1 MQCICHPDSNAL
13 HLADTTETLSIKIR
27 GTDILE
33 LNIWTVKR
41 CTCIIYVQFQEYLKE
56 MLKAIHI
63 DGVNVV
69 GYTAWSLIDNF
80 EWLRGYT

>member
-1 MQCICHPDSNAL
+1 VDHEVVVLDIH
-13 HLADTTETLSIKIR
+13 
-27 GTDILE
+27 TD
-33 LNIWTVKR
+33 KR

-69 GYTAWSLIDNF
+69 GYTAWSLLDNF
-80 EWLRGYT
+80 EWLQGYT

>member
-1 MQCICHPDSNAL
+1 M
-13 HLADTTETLSIKIR
+13 
-27 GTDILE
+27 
-33 LNIWTVKR
+33 LNIDTVKR
-41 CTCIIYVQFQEYLKE
+41 CSCKIYVQFQEYMKE

-69 GYTAWSLIDNF
+69 GYTAWSLLDNF